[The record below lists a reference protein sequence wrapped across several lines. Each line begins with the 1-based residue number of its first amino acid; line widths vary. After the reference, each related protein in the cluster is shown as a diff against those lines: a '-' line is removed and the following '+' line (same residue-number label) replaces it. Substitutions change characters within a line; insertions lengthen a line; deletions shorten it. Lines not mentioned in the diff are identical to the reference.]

1 MTFTEAAKILG
12 IEQYPEEMDSIYESL
27 LKSGNVPF
35 DREMLVHLQER
46 FNLFEDYYDA
56 VMEGYE
62 DLVSRDEAR
71 RVWAYTAAE
80 YGKTH
85 KREELTALKLPET
98 DLTPAGQMAPVFVLV
113 CQAEKSYE
121 DYLKRGFSKEETMN
135 YMRTYRRSM
144 SVTTHRTGKPGLQ
157 QSHFNWSSLYT
168 FVAMY
173 NRGGFNFAL
182 GNASNSTYV
191 LMNKETGELRVL
203 LNGVVM
209 HREGMPLG
217 SAGYED
223 EEGSYTVT
231 FEETDDFYIGYP
243 CINYVCPNEKQTFS
257 KKEWKLAIAPGDDI
271 FCLHIPRG
279 TDLSPAKV
287 DEAIRLAR
295 QVAKECYPERNI
307 KGIRC
312 TSWLLSTKL
321 NELLGEKSNISNFS
335 KLFARY
341 PIKNTGNGVF
351 SFAFDGRPKDLND
364 LPEDTSLRRKVKALY
379 LAGGCVLNY
388 GGFIVDA
395 GAPV

>member
-12 IEQYPEEMDSIYESL
+12 IEKFPEEMDAIYESVVA
-27 LKSGNVPF
+27 SGEVPF

-46 FNLFEDYYDA
+46 FNLFEDYYES
-56 VMEGYE
+56 VLEGYD
-62 DLVSRDEAR
+62 DLIARDEAR
-71 RVWAYTAAE
+71 RIWAYTAAE

-85 KREELTALKLPET
+85 KREELTALKLPQT
-98 DLTPAGQMAPVFVLV
+98 DLTPAGQMAPLFVLV
-113 CQAEKSYE
+113 CQAEQSYE
-121 DYLKRGFSKEETMN
+121 EYLRRGFTKEETMN

-144 SVTTHRTGKPGLQ
+144 GVTTHRTGKPGLQ
-157 QSHFNWSSLYT
+157 QTHFNWSSLYT
-168 FVAMY
+168 YVAMY

-182 GNASNSTYV
+182 GTSSETNYV
-191 LMNKETGELRVL
+191 LKHKISGEVCVL
-203 LNGVVM
+203 LNGVDM
-209 HREGMPLG
+209 HRSGMRLG

-231 FEETDDFYIGYP
+231 FEETEDAYIGYP
-243 CINYVCPNEKQTFS
+243 CVDYICPNVKQTFS
-257 KKEWKLAIAPGDDI
+257 KKEWKMAVAPGDDI

-287 DEAIRLAR
+287 DEAIQLAR

-321 NELLGEKSNISNFS
+321 NELLGENSNISRFS
-335 KLFARY
+335 NLFVRY
-341 PIKNTGNGVF
+341 PIKSNGDGVF
-351 SFAFDGRPKDLND
+351 SFAFDGRPADLND

-379 LAGGCVLNY
+379 LNGGYVLNY
-388 GGFIVDA
+388 GGFILDKD
-395 GAPV
+395 APV